1 MVTQIF
7 ADERLAVFC
16 GDEPDTRDHVPPNV
30 FLDKPY
36 PDNLLIVG
44 SCDKCN
50 NGASLDEQ
58 FIACLLEVVTCGT
71 AAPAGLRRPNIV
83 RTLTRAPALAEQLA
97 RGLRSSGGFLMG
109 AEDIKR
115 LARVLEKVGRALW
128 AYQTGE
134 PTRGV
139 SASVSWSA
147 KDTGGFS
154 SETRARRGL

>member
-44 SCDKCN
+44 ACDKCN
-50 NGASLDEQ
+50 SGASLDEQ

-83 RTLTRAPALAEQLA
+83 RTLTHAPALAEQLA

-154 SETRARRGL
+154 SGTRARRGL